1 MSGGN
6 VFISYSRRDSE
17 YVTRLVSY
25 LRGHNLPVWA
35 DSSLNYGD
43 HWEDVICREI
53 DNCAAFVPVMSP
65 DAWDSPW
72 VRNEVSRARLKQRP
86 ILPLLLAGDYF
97 FGLSHLEAENVT
109 EGQLPTEAFV
119 ERLRGLTRQ
128 LPGTV
133 YGLPAADDTRPRR
146 RWLWPAL
153 AAAAVLLIVGTI
165 VTVSLSSHPGAAPR
179 AGVTTPST
187 SGQTRKP
194 GSGGERLVAPP
205 SIGDLSLLYVS
216 PTATGNLSDSF
227 GYQITDRTGSTY
239 LVYQNP
245 ADSSQLINVLA
256 ATGTVTAS
264 ESTVDYYLS
273 GVDAATVKPADP
285 GTFGGFAK
293 CGALGKVNPSY
304 VECAWADPGSLGV
317 VFCYHRTLADCS
329 TLFTKVRDAVLT
341 RD

>member
-109 EGQLPTEAFV
+109 EGQLPTEGFV
-119 ERLRGLTRQ
+119 ERLRGLTGD
-128 LPGTV
+128 LPGTL
-133 YGLPAADDTRPRR
+133 YGAPAAVDGRPKRL
-146 RWLWPAL
+146 WLWPAV
-153 AAAAVLLIVGTI
+153 AAAAVLLIVGTV
-165 VTVSLSSHPGAAPR
+165 VTLSLSNHPRGVVGAPP
-179 AGVTTPST
+179 TI
-187 SGQTRKP
+187 GQTQAL
-194 GSGGERLVAPP
+194 SAHGERLTAPP
-205 SIGDLSLLYVS
+205 SIGGLSLLYVS
-216 PTATGNLSDSF
+216 PTATGTLADSF

-256 ATGTVTAS
+256 ATGTVNAT

-273 GVDAATVKPADP
+273 GVDAATEKPADP

-293 CGALGKVNPSY
+293 CGALGAVNPSY

-329 TLFTKVRDAVLT
+329 TLFTQVRDAVLT